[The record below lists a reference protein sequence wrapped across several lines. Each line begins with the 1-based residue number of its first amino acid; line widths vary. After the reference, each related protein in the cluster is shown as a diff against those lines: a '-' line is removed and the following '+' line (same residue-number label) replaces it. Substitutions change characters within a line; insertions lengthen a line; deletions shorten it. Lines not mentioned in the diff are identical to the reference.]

1 MLVLTTPNIVSL
13 RALNAVIQGSH
24 PGFYNRY
31 PDPYGQ
37 FADDSRHEREY
48 TPVEICKLLEAAGFI
63 VEHIETEPYS
73 CEPPAGTELAARVLS
88 SLGLAADLRGECI
101 LAVGRKA
108 ALPRDPRPS
117 WPYDAPGSFGEGIE
131 A

>member
-48 TPVEICKLLEAAGFI
+48 TPVEICKLLEAAGYGSL
-63 VEHIETEPYS
+63 E
-73 CEPPAGTELAARVLS
+73 ELAMAVFGDAVSPAICAEPDCDHVAEMEPDQDAAR
-88 SLGLAADLRGECI
+88 
-101 LAVGRKA
+101 
-108 ALPRDPRPS
+108 
-117 WPYDAPGSFGEGIE
+117 
-131 A
+131 